1 MQSSPTTAPDSSLED
16 RIADIVLARFN
27 ELPAKSKPAT
37 DNEGNRSWVPL
48 SGIVLSKVPQAQG
61 FVLHDWHAE
70 ILAIRGFNHYLLQE
84 CHRFVESSE
93 HTSPFIRRR
102 NEGEESLSRGLQP
115 FTIQER
121 VKIYMYCSEAPCG
134 DASMELT
141 MSNQEDDTPWA
152 VLPKVTDTDQPEM
165 LKGRGYFSELGIV
178 RRKPSR
184 PDSPPSLSKSCSDK
198 LALKQCTSLL
208 SSPASLLFS
217 PENAYLHSLILPSSQ
232 YVDSACDR
240 AFGRTGRMK
249 SVLNQQW
256 NGSYVFRPFQVK
268 TTGREFKFSRRSLGS
283 AAPTPKSSN
292 ISALWTPVLQETL
305 INGVLQGRKQTDPR
319 GGSAV
324 CRLRMGGLAMNLLR
338 ALAIPAFAHAVASPR
353 YSDLKKTQPL
363 ENRRIVKEDARRE
376 ALKGWVRN
384 VEDDFE
390 LIPV

>member
-1 MQSSPTTAPDSSLED
+1 MLLISTSTGMKC
-16 RIADIVLARFN
+16 
-27 ELPAKSKPAT
+27 LPSH
-37 DNEGNRSWVPL
+37 
-48 SGIVLSKVPQAQG
+48 KVPQAQG
-61 FVLHDWHAE
+61 CVLHDWHAE
-70 ILAIRGFNHYLLQE
+70 ILAIRGLNHYLLQE

-102 NEGEESLSRGLQP
+102 NESERSLSRGLQP

-152 VLPKVTDTDQPEM
+152 VLPKVTDADQPEE

-178 RRKPSR
+178 RRKPCMFSPSAFPHSTNTVPKAR
-184 PDSPPSLSKSCSDK
+184 PDSPLTLSKSCSDK

-208 SSPASLLFS
+208 SSPTSLLIS

-240 AFGRTGRMK
+240 AFSRTGRMK
-249 SVLNQQW
+249 SLINKEW
-256 NGSYVFRPFQVK
+256 SGGYGFRPFLVK
-268 TTGREFKFSRRSLGS
+268 STAREFSFSRRPRGP
-283 AAPTPKSSN
+283 AMQTPKSSN
-292 ISALWTPVLQETL
+292 ISALWTPGMQETL

-319 GGSAV
+319 GASAV
-324 CRLRMGGLAMNLLR
+324 CRLRMGGLAMTLLR
-338 ALAIPAFAHAVASPR
+338 ALAIPAFAHAATSPK
-353 YSDLKKTQPL
+353 YSDLKDTQPL
-363 ENRRIVKEDARRE
+363 ENRRMVKEDVRRK